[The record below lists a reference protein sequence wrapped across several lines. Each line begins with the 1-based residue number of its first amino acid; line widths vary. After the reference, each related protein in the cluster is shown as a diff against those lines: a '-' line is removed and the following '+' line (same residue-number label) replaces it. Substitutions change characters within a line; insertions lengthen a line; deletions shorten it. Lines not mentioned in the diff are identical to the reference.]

1 MEEIQYLRALEEI
14 LVEHRAFG
22 DSDYIHE
29 QVEICYQRR
38 LGKLSARVPVA
49 GAVQDALC
57 QADACD
63 RRRILGDAAVRFA
76 VNSALRQC
84 ETGIQCGLPLD
95 ECEEVFRAT
104 LQCLVESKSGV
115 PLEFGAKVN
124 HLASGPSHGGVWSG
138 DSGDLFSR
146 AFRSAVKQRFET
158 KCEPGAE
165 LSKPTADQLAMLTKG
180 LLLLNELAPLLS
192 GSALSHV
199 SLIALFPMAPWKG
212 AASMSEIGLSGAIFL
227 CGDLLQNPWW
237 VAEHFLHEAL
247 HQKLYDFRHGH
258 SLLAPNSAREDAPRV
273 WSPWNVPGA
282 NKSNYWDTHRAVA
295 AFHVYVHLALL
306 SAIAEERA
314 PELEKAYGPL
324 RHSRSGMMTNSQKAM
339 ERAHY
344 LGEKIQELCDEEL
357 GPAGKRLIQW
367 LISVLD
373 ALDDS
378 PPPANSYVHLLLD
391 RYQGEAL
398 RAGRRI
404 ESSLIET
411 RSSAVE
417 GEASISSD
425 VTQQLMKLAKREI
438 ESVRSALSAV
448 NAEAELGQFKNALD
462 KYSDED
468 LARKFP
474 QLRDLISK
482 TILGLSQD
490 GYRLKSVSPES
501 NAAEE
506 IVKQMIEE
514 SSGHLH
520 TIFEPRSS

>member
-22 DSDYIHE
+22 DSDYIYE

-38 LGKLSARVPVA
+38 LGKLSVCVPVA

-57 QADACD
+57 QADTYG
-63 RRRILGDAAVRFA
+63 RRRIFGDAVVRFA

-84 ETGIQCGLPLD
+84 ETGIPSGLPLD
-95 ECEEVFRAT
+95 ECEEVLRAT
-104 LQCLVESKSGV
+104 LQYLEECKSGV

-124 HLASGPSHGGVWSG
+124 HLGSGPYHGGVWSG
-138 DSGDLFSR
+138 DADDLFGR
-146 AFRSAVKQRFET
+146 VFRSAVKQRFEQ

-165 LSKPTADQLAMLTKG
+165 LSKPTADQLAMLTNG
-180 LLLLNELAPLLS
+180 LLLLNELVPSLS
-192 GSALSHV
+192 RTALSHV
-199 SLIALFPMAPWKG
+199 SLIALFPAVPWKR

-273 WSPWNVPGA
+273 CSLWNVPGA
-282 NKSNYWDTHRAVA
+282 DKSNYWDTHRALA

-314 PELEKAYGPL
+314 PELEKVYGSL
-324 RHSRSGMMTNSQKAM
+324 RHSKSGRMTNSRKAM

-344 LGEKIQELCDEEL
+344 LAEKIQESCYEEL
-357 GPAGKRLIQW
+357 GAAGKRLLEW

-378 PPPANSYVHLLLD
+378 PPPANFYVHLLLD

-404 ESSLIET
+404 ESSPIEA
-411 RSSAVE
+411 RSSTFD

-425 VTQQLMKLAKREI
+425 VTQQLIKLAKREI
-438 ESVRSALSAV
+438 GSTRSVLSAV
-448 NAEAELGQFKNALD
+448 NAGAELSQFENALD
-462 KYSDED
+462 KYSDEE
-468 LARKFP
+468 LGRKFP
-474 QLRDLISK
+474 HVRDLISK
-482 TILGLSQD
+482 TILGLYQD
-490 GYRLKSVSPES
+490 DYRLKSGSPAS
-501 NAAEE
+501 HAAEE

-520 TIFEPRSS
+520 KIFETSRS